1 MTNFNDDFYK
11 KCNEQRIELLRD
23 IWGEKFFENK
33 TVLDLG
39 GGAGYISNQL
49 VKWGADC
56 TVYEGR
62 DINIELGRKLH
73 PDVKFIKVDLQ
84 NFIPT
89 KKFDIVL
96 NFGVFYHLENP
107 EEYLEKTAELFNVFM
122 LIDGNISTTGERFI
136 QDNSNDNDQS
146 LHGRVKLIDDE
157 TIKSVFCNFM
167 TENLNQK
174 LDEISVKTGSPYRYV
189 DGEGFLKSNQMKR
202 TFWLIKKK

>member
-23 IWGEKFFENK
+23 IYGEKFFENK

-39 GGAGYISNQL
+39 GGVGYISNQL
-49 VKWGADC
+49 MKWGADC

-73 PDVKFIKVDLQ
+73 PNVKFIKVDLQ
-84 NFIPT
+84 NFIPI

-96 NFGVFYHLENP
+96 NFGVFYHLINP
-107 EEYLEKTAELFNVFM
+107 EVYLSQTAYLFNDFM
-122 LIDGNISTTGERFI
+122 LLDGNISTSGERFI
-136 QDNSNDNDQS
+136 EDNTIGIDQS

-157 TIKSVFCNFM
+157 IINKTL
-167 TENLNQK
+167 ENYNLESLNK
-174 LDEISVKTGSPYRYV
+174 KMNKIADKTGSPYDYEN
-189 DGEGFLKSNQMKR
+189 GEDFLKTNEMKR
-202 TFWLIKKK
+202 TFWMIKNN